1 MLPDKRPMGL
11 HCWMRPLFRDWIDY
25 NGLNR
30 VVRFRDF
37 KVGKNSGK
45 ERFKNGKNRCKKK
58 QLKRLGWGLKSEMGH
73 RIGYNWERIFE
84 SPPPPPHRILMLH
97 AVQYSDP

>member
-1 MLPDKRPMGL
+1 MLPDKRPMGM

-25 NGLNR
+25 NVLTFASNR

-45 ERFKNGKNRCKKK
+45 ERFKNGKNRCKK
-58 QLKRLGWGLKSEMGH
+58 
-73 RIGYNWERIFE
+73 
-84 SPPPPPHRILMLH
+84 
-97 AVQYSDP
+97 SDLSD